1 MSETIQKP
9 HGFHA
14 FIDKLFKALEVVIAI
29 FLGVMIFF
37 TFLNVVLR
45 QFGLGFAWTEEIAR
59 ICFIYLVYLGSI
71 IAARE
76 NRHLMIDTL
85 INKLA
90 PGGQKALYV
99 IIQGII
105 IWMMGVLA
113 TGAFQNA
120 WKNRNDFGVATHFP
134 VFLVHFAGVLL
145 GVSVIII
152 SLVNLYRVFVL
163 KESVLELF
171 GDHGEDDTP
180 SSDGILGEGAG
191 MQ

>member
-1 MSETIQKP
+1 M
-9 HGFHA
+9 
-14 FIDKLFKALEVVIAI
+14 
-29 FLGVMIFF
+29 
-37 TFLNVVLR
+37 
-45 QFGLGFAWTEEIAR
+45 
-59 ICFIYLVYLGSI
+59 
-71 IAARE
+71 
-76 NRHLMIDTL
+76 
-85 INKLA
+85 
-90 PGGQKALYV
+90 

-120 WKNRNDFGVATHFP
+120 WKNRNDFWVATHFP